1 MTEIKIESTKEGYKV
16 YELGIHLL
24 PTLSEADVQ
33 IEFSKIK
40 SNIEKLDGEII
51 SESQPRMFKLAY
63 EISKTIKAQKKW
75 YETAYFGWVKFE
87 LDASK
92 IAVFEKFVKE
102 LENTLRY
109 LIVKTVRENTL
120 VAKDILPNYEDEVN
134 LKEVDAVET
143 LIPADEAV
151 DDIETVISDEPVL
164 ETEEK

>member
-1 MTEIKIESTKEGYKV
+1 MTENIESTKEGFKV

-40 SNIEKLDGEII
+40 SNIEKLEGEII
-51 SESQPRMFKLAY
+51 SESIPRMFKLSY
-63 EISKTIKAQKKW
+63 EIPKTIKAQKKW
-75 YETAYFGWVKFE
+75 YETAFFGWVKFE

-92 IAVFEKFVKE
+92 LAVFEKFVKE
-102 LENTLRY
+102 LEDTLRY

-120 VAKDILPNYEDEVN
+120 VAKDILPDYDDEVN
-134 LKEVDAVET
+134 PKEVDAAVATEEVV
-143 LIPADEAV
+143 ADVAE
-151 DDIETVISDEPVL
+151 DTSS

>member
-1 MTEIKIESTKEGYKV
+1 MTEINIESTKEGFKV

-33 IEFSKIK
+33 VEFSKIK

-51 SESQPRMFKLAY
+51 SESQPRMFKLSY
-63 EISKTIKAQKKW
+63 EIPKTIKAQKKW

-92 IAVFEKFVKE
+92 LAGFDKFVKE

-109 LIVKTVRENTL
+109 IIVKTVRENTL
-120 VAKDILPNYEDEVN
+120 VAKDILPNYDDEVL
-134 LKEVDAVET
+134 LKDTAAPEVVE
-143 LIPADEAV
+143 DV
-151 DDIETVISDEPVL
+151 IEPIA

>member
-1 MTEIKIESTKEGYKV
+1 MTEINIESTKEGFKV

-51 SESQPRMFKLAY
+51 SESIPRMFNLAY
-63 EISKTIKAQKKW
+63 EIPKTIKAQKKW

-92 IAVFEKFVKE
+92 LAVFEKFVKE
-102 LENTLRY
+102 LEDTLRY

-120 VAKDILPNYEDEVN
+120 VAKELLPNYDDEAL
-134 LKEVDAVET
+134 LKEDDVKEVSPATEEVVEDA
-143 LIPADEAV
+143 EAP
-151 DDIETVISDEPVL
+151 IS